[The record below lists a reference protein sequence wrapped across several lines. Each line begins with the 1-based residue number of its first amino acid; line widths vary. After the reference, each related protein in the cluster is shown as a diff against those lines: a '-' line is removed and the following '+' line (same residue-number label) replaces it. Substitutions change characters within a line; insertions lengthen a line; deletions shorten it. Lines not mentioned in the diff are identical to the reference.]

1 MDGRTISVETKVYIT
16 SNREVESLHHYETV
30 NYAVS
35 DWLILPHSFFYD
47 SPALFLSLQIG
58 CFQH

>member
-30 NYAVS
+30 N
-35 DWLILPHSFFYD
+35 
-47 SPALFLSLQIG
+47 
-58 CFQH
+58 